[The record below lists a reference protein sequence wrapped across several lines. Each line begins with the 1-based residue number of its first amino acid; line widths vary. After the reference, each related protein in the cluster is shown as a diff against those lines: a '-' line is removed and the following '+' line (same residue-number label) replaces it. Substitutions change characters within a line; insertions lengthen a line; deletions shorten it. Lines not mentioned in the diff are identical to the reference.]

1 MESSVHAFTRRG
13 LRNWLLAIALL
24 VVSPIV
30 SAAESVSFC
39 FNDWPPYTLM
49 TDGEPDGITVRIVQ
63 RAAQM
68 LGLEASFHEHS
79 WDECLQKVKD
89 GEYDVL
95 LDAARRDAYLQ
106 GPTSFNSYTDTFWV
120 RNDSK
125 INRYDELA
133 GGKVALVK
141 GYKYADSLMAHIEDL
156 GLEVVRGEDDPGNI
170 RDLVGGK
177 LDAVIADL
185 ASTFV
190 YTNENKLQVHPI
202 LPPFS
207 VELLYASFNRKQA
220 ILQQAFDRA
229 FAQLIDQG
237 YVDEVYK
244 DSIGTTYS
252 SFIKY

>member
-1 MESSVHAFTRRG
+1 MDSSVYASGRRG
-13 LRNWLLAIALL
+13 LRNGLLAFALL
-24 VVSPIV
+24 AVSPIAAA
-30 SAAESVSFC
+30 SASVSFC

-49 TDGEPDGITVRIVQ
+49 NDQGADGITVQIVK
-63 RAAQM
+63 RAAEM
-68 LGLEASFHEHS
+68 LGLEARFHVHS

-89 GEYDVL
+89 GEYDVI
-95 LDAARRDAYLQ
+95 LDAAKRDAYLQ

-120 RNDSK
+120 RNDSMV
-125 INRYDELA
+125 NRYDELA

-141 GYKYADSLMAHIEDL
+141 GYKYADSLMSHIDDL
-156 GLEVVRGEDDPGNI
+156 GLEVVRGDDDPSNI
-170 RDLVGGK
+170 RDLVDGK
-177 LDAVIADL
+177 LDAVVADL

-207 VELLYASFNRKQA
+207 VDLLYASFNRERVT
-220 ILQQAFDRA
+220 LQQAFDRA